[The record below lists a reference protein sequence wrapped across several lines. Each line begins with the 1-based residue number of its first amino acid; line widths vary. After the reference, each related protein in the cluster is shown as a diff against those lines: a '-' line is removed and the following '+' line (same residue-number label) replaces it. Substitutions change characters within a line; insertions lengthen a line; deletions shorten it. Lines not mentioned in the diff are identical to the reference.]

1 MHGAESDRWPKGRN
15 TEQLT
20 DVQTEESG
28 EEEKETGG
36 EQGGMRMRE
45 CILTGC
51 SWFSQALSLMEKLL
65 VYSGMLLRCS
75 SKVRG
80 GTGTT
85 EEKLA
90 SQMLHLGLLL
100 KHLRASPRKTA
111 QKHAVCFAM

>member
-1 MHGAESDRWPKGRN
+1 MHGTESDRWPKGRN

-20 DVQTEESG
+20 DAQTEESG

-36 EQGGMRMRE
+36 EQGGMRRRE

-51 SWFSQALSLMEKLL
+51 SWFSQALSVMEKLP
-65 VYSGMLLRCS
+65 VYSGVLLRRS
-75 SKVRG
+75 RG
-80 GTGTT
+80 GTVIT

-90 SQMLHLGLLL
+90 SQMLHLGLML
-100 KHLRASPRKTA
+100 KHLRASPRNAA